1 MKKIIVI
8 TAALIF
14 AFATTS
20 YAEIN
25 NIDPSESSGS
35 SIYGNSSE
43 TAPESSSDQSFSL
56 FENSVTATPGSS
68 GGIYRDSPAPGPGDR
83 PGSGGIGQDETPIG
97 DGLDVLVECFILFGI
112 GGVIKERHKI
122 TIEKVKNAS

>member
-20 YAEIN
+20 YAGIYKN
-25 NIDPSESSGS
+25 DSESG
-35 SIYGNSSE
+35 
-43 TAPESSSDQSFSL
+43 SSDQSFSL

-68 GGIYRDSPAPGPGDR
+68 GGLYRDSPAPGPGDR
-83 PGSGGIGQDETPIG
+83 PGSGGIGQDETPIS
-97 DGLDVLVECFILFGI
+97 DGLDVLVESCILFGI
-112 GGVIKERHKI
+112 GGIIKERHKI
-122 TIEKVKNAS
+122 IIEKVKNAS

>member
-20 YAEIN
+20 YAGIN

-35 SIYGNSSE
+35 SIYGNSSG
-43 TAPESSSDQSFSL
+43 TAPESSDQSFSL

-97 DGLDVLVECFILFGI
+97 DGLDVLVESCILFGI

-122 TIEKVKNAS
+122 AIEKVKNAS